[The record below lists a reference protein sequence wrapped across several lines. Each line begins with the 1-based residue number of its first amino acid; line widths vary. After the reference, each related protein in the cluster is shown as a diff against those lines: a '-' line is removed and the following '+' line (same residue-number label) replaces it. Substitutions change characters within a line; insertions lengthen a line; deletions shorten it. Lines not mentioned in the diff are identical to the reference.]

1 MVLDIGILRADD
13 VRPELVKAFGEYPEM
28 FENLLRTANVSEDFL
43 ECEDLIFT
51 SYAVNQGVYP
61 TQIDSHDAYIIT
73 GSKSGIYDDE
83 DWIKA
88 LKQYVQRLNAKN
100 KKLIGICFGHQL
112 IAEALGGHAGKASCG
127 WEIGVKQAVMFKGRD
142 PHFSGVSEFCLAYS
156 HQDQVLKEAPGSQ
169 VLAATPNCPIAM
181 TSLGSHILTFQGHPE
196 FVKAYARALFELRES
211 SYPAEVYSE
220 CKASLSIDTQHLEV
234 AHWMIDFMRA

>member
-1 MVLDIGILRADD
+1 ML
-13 VRPELVKAFGEYPEM
+13 
-28 FENLLRTANVSEDFL
+28 
-43 ECEDLIFT
+43 
-51 SYAVNQGVYP
+51 
-61 TQIDSHDAYIIT
+61 
-73 GSKSGIYDDE
+73 
-83 DWIKA
+83 
-88 LKQYVQRLNAKN
+88 RLNAKN

-127 WEIGVKQAVMFKGRD
+127 WEIGVKQAVMFKGGD
-142 PHFSGVSEFCLAYS
+142 PRFSGVSEFCLAYS
-156 HQDQVLKEAPGSQ
+156 HQDQVLEKAPGSQ

-196 FVKAYARALFELRES
+196 FVKSYARALFELRES

-220 CKASLSIDTQHLEV
+220 CKASLSIETQHLKV

>member
-1 MVLDIGILRADD
+1 MTLEIGILRADD
-13 VRPELVKAFGEYPEM
+13 VRPELVNAFGEYPEM
-28 FENLLRTANVSEDFL
+28 FENLLRTANASEDFL
-43 ECEDLIFT
+43 ECKDLIFT

-61 TQIDSHDAYIIT
+61 TEIDSHDAYIIT
-73 GSKSGIYDDE
+73 GSKSAIYDDE

-88 LKQYVQRLNAKN
+88 LKQYVLRLNAKN

-127 WEIGVKQAVMFKGRD
+127 WEIGVKQAVMFKGGD
-142 PHFSGVSEFCLAYS
+142 PRFSGVSEFCLAYS
-156 HQDQVLKEAPGSQ
+156 HQDQVLEKAPGSQ

-196 FVKAYARALFELRES
+196 FVKSYARALFELRES

-220 CKASLSIDTQHLEV
+220 CKASLSIETQHLKV

>member
-1 MVLDIGILRADD
+1 MELRVAILRADD
-13 VRPELVKAFGEYPEM
+13 VRPELADTYGEYPEM
-28 FENLLRTANVSEDFL
+28 FEVLLSEANKQRPLKDQVVLKAMAYRT
-43 ECEDLIFT
+43 
-51 SYAVNQGVYP
+51 NQGVFP
-61 TQIDSHDAYIIT
+61 ANIDEYDAYIIT

-88 LKQYVQRLNAKN
+88 LKQYVLRLNAKN
-100 KKLIGICFGHQL
+100 KKLIGICFGHQI

-127 WEIGVKQAVMFKGRD
+127 WEIGVKQAVMFKGGD
-142 PHFSGVSEFCLAYS
+142 PRFSGVSEFCLTYS
-156 HQDQVLKEAPGSQ
+156 HQDQVLEKAPGSQ

-196 FVKAYARALFELRES
+196 FVKSYARALFELRES

>member
-1 MVLDIGILRADD
+1 MTLEIGILRADD
-13 VRPELVKAFGEYPEM
+13 VRPELVNAFGEYPEM
-28 FENLLRTANVSEDFL
+28 FENLLRTANASEDFL
-43 ECEDLIFT
+43 ECKDLIFT

-61 TQIDSHDAYIIT
+61 TEIDSHDAYIIT

-83 DWIKA
+83 DWIQA
-88 LKQYVQRLNAKN
+88 LKQYVLRLNAKN
-100 KKLIGICFGHQL
+100 KNLIGICFGHQL

-127 WEIGVKQAVMFKGRD
+127 WEIGVKQAVMFKGGD
-142 PHFSGVSEFCLAYS
+142 PRFSGVSEFCLAYS
-156 HQDQVLKEAPGSQ
+156 HQDQVLEKAPGSQ

-196 FVKAYARALFELRES
+196 FVKSYARALFELRES

-220 CKASLSIDTQHLEV
+220 CKASLSIETQHLKV

>member
-1 MVLDIGILRADD
+1 MTLEIGILRADD
-13 VRPELVKAFGEYPEM
+13 VRPELVNAFGEYPEM
-28 FENLLRTANVSEDFL
+28 FENLLRTANASEDFL
-43 ECEDLIFT
+43 ECKDLIFT

-61 TQIDSHDAYIIT
+61 TEIDSHDAYIIT
-73 GSKSGIYDDE
+73 GSKNGIYDDE

-88 LKQYVQRLNAKN
+88 LKQYVLRLNAKN

-112 IAEALGGHAGKASCG
+112 IAEALGGHTGKASCG
-127 WEIGVKQAVMFKGRD
+127 WEIGVKQAVMFKGGD
-142 PHFSGVSEFCLAYS
+142 PRFSGVSEFCLAYS
-156 HQDQVLKEAPGSQ
+156 HQDQVLEKAPGSQ

-196 FVKAYARALFELRES
+196 FVKSYARALFELRES

-220 CKASLSIDTQHLEV
+220 CKASLSIETQHLKV